1 MDIAGLSKMT
11 KETLIMILSVLSFM
25 VRNDTVPE
33 VLLTV
38 IQTFGYA
45 TEYVPSYIRISM
57 LTKRREYEL
66 TPPKV
71 GVYLPVE

>member
-1 MDIAGLSKMT
+1 
-11 KETLIMILSVLSFM
+11 